1 VRWAVE
7 QHGSTLGSPQAM
19 FLVGTASGSTRIAGR
34 QCRRRR
40 EAPQDGSQIVHTQL
54 LAAGCR
60 VPLSLG
66 LGRRD
71 RAGKHTE
78 MPQSRAQR
86 SHDRVP
92 ARGAALA
99 QNVAPFMGSGR
110 VFQRSENTGC
120 TSSHALRNPAQ
131 RTLHDGANMAGE
143 RSTAGAHDGPRTDE
157 RLTPA
162 WVRQREQ
169 VRLKR
174 ARVRAATSRSI
185 AHVYRHRVWL
195 MRAKWSYVGL

>member
-1 VRWAVE
+1 
-7 QHGSTLGSPQAM
+7 M
-19 FLVGTASGSTRIAGR
+19 FLVGTASGSTRVPGR

-40 EAPQDGSQIVHTQL
+40 EAPQDGSQVVHTHL

-71 RAGKHTE
+71 STGKHTE
-78 MPQSRAQR
+78 MPRSRAAR
-86 SHDRVP
+86 SGDRVP
-92 ARGAALA
+92 ARGVLHWRRTSRPSRAADR
-99 QNVAPFMGSGR
+99 R
-110 VFQRSENTGC
+110 VQRSENTGY
-120 TSSHALRNPAQ
+120 TSSRVERNPAQ
-131 RTLHDGANMAGE
+131 SRLHDGANMAGE

-162 WVRQREQ
+162 WVRQRELD
-169 VRLKR
+169 RLKR

-185 AHVYRHRVWL
+185 AHVYRRRVWL
-195 MRAKWSYVGL
+195 MRAK